1 MAYSSEISRRNPGLF
16 LFLIDQSR
24 SMSHKLG
31 GTLRSKSQE
40 AADAINRQ
48 IYELIYRCTKSDGV
62 RDYFDIGIIGYGAV
76 SDSADSLL
84 KDETIVPISK
94 LAENPL
100 RMEKRTEKISDPDGN
115 EVETEFEF
123 PVWFEPVANSNTPMV
138 KGLKLA
144 QEWLDD
150 WLAEH
155 HDSYP
160 PVVINISDGAATD
173 GDPLEIAKAIIS
185 MSTQDGNVLF
195 WNCHL
200 SELKGQKPVAF
211 PADSTVLPSNE
222 KFATQLFEMS
232 SELPDSFLNL
242 AQERA
247 LDVQPG
253 SRAYVFNAGLDEL
266 LELLDIGT
274 RAPTENL
281 Q

>member
-1 MAYSSEISRRNPGLF
+1 MTYNAEISRRNPGLF
-16 LFLIDQSR
+16 IFLIDQSR

-76 SDSADSLL
+76 SDTAESLL
-84 KDETIVPISK
+84 KDSDLVPISR
-94 LAENPL
+94 LAETPL
-100 RMEKRTEKISDPDGN
+100 RMEKRKEVLTDPEGN
-115 EVETEFEF
+115 DVESEFEF

-138 KGLKLA
+138 KAFQLA
-144 QEWLDD
+144 KEWIDD
-150 WLAEH
+150 WIAEH

-173 GDPLEIAKAIIS
+173 GDPLDVSREIMD
-185 MSTQDGNVLF
+185 MSTSDGKVLI

-200 SELKGQKPVAF
+200 SESKEAKPLTF
-211 PADSTVLPSNE
+211 PPDTSSLPSNE
-222 KFATQLFEMS
+222 KFAKQLYEMS
-232 SELPDSFLNL
+232 STLPEGFQSL
-242 AQERA
+242 AMERS
-247 LDVQPG
+247 LEVSGD

-266 LELLDIGT
+266 MELLDIGT
-274 RAPTENL
+274 RAPTDNL

>member
-1 MAYSSEISRRNPGLF
+1 MTYNAEISRRNPGLF
-16 LFLIDQSR
+16 IFLIDQSR

-40 AADAINRQ
+40 ASDAINRQ

-62 RDYFDIGIIGYGAV
+62 REYFDIGIIGYGTEANT
-76 SDSADSLL
+76 AKSLIRDGNL
-84 KDETIVPISK
+84 VPISN

-100 RMEKRTEKISDPDGN
+100 RMEKRKETITDPEGN
-115 EVETEFEF
+115 DVESEFEF

-138 KGLKLA
+138 QALKLA
-144 QEWLDD
+144 QEWIQD
-150 WLAEH
+150 WIAEH
-155 HDSYP
+155 PDSYP

-173 GDPLEIAKAIIS
+173 GDPLEVAQDI
-185 MSTQDGNVLF
+185 MDLSTSDGNVLM

-200 SELKGQKPVAF
+200 SSVKDEKPLTF
-211 PADSTVLPSNE
+211 PSDSGILPAND
-222 KFATQLFEMS
+222 KFAEQLFNMS
-232 SELPDSFLNL
+232 STLPEGFLAL
-242 AQERA
+242 AQEVA
-247 LDVQPG
+247 MEVSDS

-266 LELLDIGT
+266 MELLDIGT

>member
-1 MAYSSEISRRNPGLF
+1 MSYTSEISRRNPGLF
-16 LFLIDQSR
+16 IFMVDQSR

-48 IYELIYRCTKSDGV
+48 IYELIYRCTKTDGV
-62 RDYFDIGIIGYGAV
+62 RDYFDIGIIGYGAA
-76 SDSADSLL
+76 ADTAASLL
-84 KDETIVPISK
+84 KEADIVPISK
-94 LAENPL
+94 LAASPL
-100 RMEKRTEKISDPDGN
+100 RMEKRTEKVTDPDGN

-138 KGLKLA
+138 KAFQLA
-144 QEWLDD
+144 KEWIDD
-150 WLAEH
+150 WSAEH
-155 HDSYP
+155 RDSYP

-173 GDPLEIAKAIIS
+173 GDPMKIAREIME
-185 MSTQDGNVLF
+185 MSTSDGKVLL

-200 SELKGQKPVAF
+200 SELKGARPLAF
-211 PADSTVLPSNE
+211 PSDQAVLPRDD
-222 KFATQLFEMS
+222 KFAQQLFDIS
-232 SELPDSFLNL
+232 SVLPDSFLSI
-242 AQERA
+242 AQERS
-247 LDVQPG
+247 LDVNSN

>member
-1 MAYSSEISRRNPGLF
+1 MTYNSEISRRNPGLF
-16 LFLIDQSR
+16 IFLIDQSR

-76 SDSADSLL
+76 SDTAKSLL
-84 KDETIVPISK
+84 NDADLVPISR
-94 LAENPL
+94 LAETPL
-100 RMEKRTEKISDPDGN
+100 RMEKRKEVLTDPDGN
-115 EVETEFEF
+115 DVESEFEF

-138 KGLKLA
+138 KALQLA
-144 QEWLDD
+144 KEWIDD
-150 WLAEH
+150 WIAEH

-173 GDPLEIAKAIIS
+173 GDPMDVATEIMD
-185 MSTQDGNVLF
+185 MSTTDGNVLF

-200 SELKGQKPVAF
+200 SEAKDAKPLTF
-211 PADSTVLPSNE
+211 PPDPSVLPSND
-222 KFATQLFEMS
+222 KFAKQLFEMS
-232 SELPDSFLNL
+232 SVLPEGFMAL
-242 AQERA
+242 AQERS
-247 LDVQPG
+247 LEVSDK

-266 LELLDIGT
+266 MELLDIGT
-274 RAPTENL
+274 RAPTDNI

>member
-1 MAYSSEISRRNPGLF
+1 MTYNAEISRRNPGLF
-16 LFLIDQSR
+16 IFLIDQSR

-76 SDSADSLL
+76 SDTAQSLL
-84 KDETIVPISK
+84 KDADLVPISR
-94 LAENPL
+94 LAETPL
-100 RMEKRTEKISDPDGN
+100 RMERRKETITDPDGN
-115 EVETEFEF
+115 DVESEFEF

-138 KGLKLA
+138 KALKLA
-144 QEWLDD
+144 QQWIDD
-150 WLAEH
+150 WIAEH
-155 HDSYP
+155 PDSYP

-173 GDPLEIAKAIIS
+173 GDPLEVAKELID
-185 MSTQDGNVLF
+185 MSTNDGNLLF

-200 SELKGQKPVAF
+200 SEIKDAQPLTFPSEKG
-211 PADSTVLPSNE
+211 VLPPND
-222 KFATQLFEMS
+222 KFAGQLFEMS
-232 SELPDSFLNL
+232 SVLPPGFKRL
-242 AQERA
+242 AQERS
-247 LDVQPG
+247 LEVSDT

-266 LELLDIGT
+266 MELLDIGT

>member
-1 MAYSSEISRRNPGLF
+1 MTYNAEISRRNPGLF
-16 LFLIDQSR
+16 IFLIDQSR

-62 RDYFDIGIIGYGAV
+62 RDYFDIGIIGYGTV
-76 SDSADSLL
+76 SDTAKSLL
-84 KDETIVPISK
+84 QDADLVPISR
-94 LAENPL
+94 LAETPL
-100 RMEKRTEKISDPDGN
+100 RMEKRKEIITDPEGN
-115 EVETEFEF
+115 DVESEFEF

-138 KGLKLA
+138 KALQLA
-144 QEWLDD
+144 KEWIDD
-150 WLAEH
+150 WVAEH

-173 GDPLEIAKAIIS
+173 GDPLEVAEELME
-185 MSTQDGNVLF
+185 MSTSDGNVLL

-200 SELKGQKPVAF
+200 SEVKDAKPLTF
-211 PADSTVLPSNE
+211 PADTGVLPAND
-222 KFATQLFEMS
+222 KFAKQLFEMS
-232 SELPDSFLNL
+232 SVLPEGFMSL
-242 AQERA
+242 AQERS
-247 LDVQPG
+247 LEVSG
-253 SRAYVFNAGLDEL
+253 TSRAYVFNAGLDEL
-266 LELLDIGT
+266 MELLDIGT

>member
-1 MAYSSEISRRNPGLF
+1 MTYNAEISRRNPGLF

-76 SDSADSLL
+76 SNTAQSLL
-84 KDETIVPISK
+84 KDAELVPISR
-94 LAENPL
+94 LAETPL
-100 RMEKRTEKISDPDGN
+100 RMEKRQETITDPEGN
-115 EVETEFEF
+115 DVESEFEF

-138 KGLKLA
+138 KALKLA
-144 QEWLDD
+144 QEWIDD
-150 WLAEH
+150 WIAEH
-155 HDSYP
+155 PDSYP

-173 GDPLEIAKAIIS
+173 GDPMEVAKDLVD
-185 MSTQDGNVLF
+185 MSTSDGNLLF

-200 SELKGQKPVAF
+200 SEVKDAQPLTF
-211 PADSTVLPSNE
+211 PSDAGVLPPND
-222 KFATQLFEMS
+222 KFASQLFEMS
-232 SELPDSFLNL
+232 SVLPEGFKRL
-242 AQERA
+242 AQERS
-247 LDVQPG
+247 LEVSDS

-266 LELLDIGT
+266 MELLDIGT

>member
-1 MAYSSEISRRNPGLF
+1 MTYNAEISRRNPGLF

-31 GTLRSKSQE
+31 GTLRSKAQE

-62 RDYFDIGIIGYGAV
+62 RDYFDIGIIGYGTV
-76 SDSADSLL
+76 SDTAQSLL
-84 KDETIVPISK
+84 KDADLVPISR
-94 LAENPL
+94 LAETPL
-100 RMEKRTEKISDPDGN
+100 RMERRKETITDPEGN
-115 EVETEFEF
+115 DVESEFEF

-138 KGLKLA
+138 KALKLA
-144 QEWLDD
+144 QQWIDD
-150 WLAEH
+150 WVAEH
-155 HDSYP
+155 PDSYP

-173 GDPLEIAKAIIS
+173 GDPLEVARDLMN
-185 MSTQDGNVLF
+185 MSTNDGNVLF

-200 SELKGQKPVAF
+200 SEAKDAQPLTF
-211 PADSTVLPSNE
+211 PSETGVLPAND
-222 KFATQLFEMS
+222 KFASQLFEMS
-232 SELPDSFLNL
+232 SVLPEGFKRL
-242 AQERA
+242 AQERS
-247 LDVQPG
+247 LEVSDT

-266 LELLDIGT
+266 MELLDIGT

>member
-1 MAYSSEISRRNPGLF
+1 MTYNAEISRRNPGLF
-16 LFLIDQSR
+16 IFLIDQSR

-62 RDYFDIGIIGYGAV
+62 RDYFDIGIIGYGTEANT
-76 SDSADSLL
+76 ARSLI
-84 KDETIVPISK
+84 KDGDLVPISN

-100 RMEKRTEKISDPDGN
+100 RMEKRKETITDPEGN
-115 EVETEFEF
+115 DVESEFEF

-138 KGLKLA
+138 QALKLA
-144 QEWLDD
+144 QEWIED
-150 WLAEH
+150 WIAEH
-155 HDSYP
+155 SDSYP

-173 GDPLEIAKAIIS
+173 GDPLEVAQDI
-185 MSTQDGNVLF
+185 MSLSTSDGNVLV

-200 SELKGQKPVAF
+200 SSVKDEKPLTF
-211 PADSTVLPSNE
+211 PSDTGILPAND
-222 KFATQLFEMS
+222 KFANQLFEMS
-232 SELPDSFLNL
+232 SVLPEGFLAL
-242 AQERA
+242 AQEVA
-247 LDVQPG
+247 LEVSES

-266 LELLDIGT
+266 MELLDIGT
-274 RAPTENL
+274 RAPTQNL

>member
-1 MAYSSEISRRNPGLF
+1 MSYTSEISRRNPGLF
-16 LFLIDQSR
+16 IFMVDQSR

-48 IYELIYRCTKSDGV
+48 IYELIYRCTKTDGV
-62 RDYFDIGIIGYGAV
+62 RDYFDIGIIGYGAT
-76 SDSADSLL
+76 ADTASSLL
-84 KDETIVPISK
+84 KEADIVPISR
-94 LAENPL
+94 LAASPL
-100 RMEKRTEKISDPDGN
+100 RMEKRTEKVTDPDGN

-138 KGLKLA
+138 KAFQLA
-144 QEWLDD
+144 KEWIDD
-150 WLAEH
+150 WSAEH
-155 HDSYP
+155 RDSYP

-173 GDPLEIAKAIIS
+173 GDPMKIAREIMEMKTS
-185 MSTQDGNVLF
+185 DGNVLL

-200 SELKGQKPVAF
+200 SELKGSKPLAF
-211 PADSTVLPSNE
+211 PSDQAVLPRDD
-222 KFATQLFEMS
+222 KFARQLFDMS
-232 SELPDSFLNL
+232 SVLPESFLSI
-242 AQERA
+242 AQERS
-247 LDVQPG
+247 LDVNG
-253 SRAYVFNAGLDEL
+253 SSRAYVFNAGLDEL

>member
-1 MAYSSEISRRNPGLF
+1 MTYNAEISRRNPGLF

-76 SDSADSLL
+76 SDSAESLL
-84 KDETIVPISK
+84 KDADLVPISR
-94 LAENPL
+94 LAEIPL
-100 RMEKRTEKISDPDGN
+100 RMEKRKEVITDPDGN
-115 EVETEFEF
+115 DVESEFEF

-138 KGLKLA
+138 RALKLA
-144 QEWLDD
+144 KEWIDD
-150 WLAEH
+150 WVAEH

-160 PVVINISDGAATD
+160 PVLINLTDGAATD
-173 GDPLEIAKAIIS
+173 GDPLEVTKELLE
-185 MSTQDGNVLF
+185 MSTSDGNVLM

-200 SELKGQKPVAF
+200 SEIKDAKPLTF
-211 PADSTVLPSNE
+211 PADDSILPKTD
-222 KFATQLFEMS
+222 KFAHQLFDMS
-232 SELPDSFLNL
+232 STLPDGFLSL
-242 AQERA
+242 AKERS
-247 LDVQPG
+247 LDVEEG

-266 LELLDIGT
+266 MELLDIGT